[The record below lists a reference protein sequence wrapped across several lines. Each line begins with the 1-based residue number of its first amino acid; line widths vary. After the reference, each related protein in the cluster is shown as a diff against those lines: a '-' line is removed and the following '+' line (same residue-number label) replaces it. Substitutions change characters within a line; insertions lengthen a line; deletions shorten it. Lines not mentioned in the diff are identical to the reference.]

1 MIFSQIFSESQIL
14 NILSNYKDLQADIT
28 EHAHEL
34 QQERFGNG
42 VFIRGLIEVSSFCR
56 CDCFYCGIRKS
67 NSSAQRYRLT
77 DGEILAC
84 CKYGHEK
91 GFRTFVLQGGE
102 DLHFSAEGLAKL
114 ISKIKELFPDCAV
127 TLSLGERDYST
138 YKLWREA
145 GADRYLLR
153 HEAADFRLYEKLHPA
168 AQSLENRKQCLFKLK
183 DLGFQVGSG
192 FMVGAPFQTI
202 QDLAQ
207 DILFLQEL
215 KPHMI
220 GIGPFVPHK
229 ATPFADKPAGNV
241 ELTLFLISLLRVI
254 FPDALIPATTALNTL
269 SSTGRI
275 DGIRAGANV
284 VMPNLSPQENRK
296 KYDLYEG
303 KSKGGIETAD
313 GLKGLMLEM
322 EKINYKVLLNE
333 RGDHRSRK

>member
-1 MIFSQIFSESQIL
+1 M
-14 NILSNYKDLQADIT
+14 
-28 EHAHEL
+28 
-34 QQERFGNG
+34 
-42 VFIRGLIEVSSFCR
+42 
-56 CDCFYCGIRKS
+56 
-67 NSSAQRYRLT
+67 
-77 DGEILAC
+77 
-84 CKYGHEK
+84 
-91 GFRTFVLQGGE
+91 
-102 DLHFSAEGLAKL
+102 
-114 ISKIKELFPDCAV
+114 
-127 TLSLGERDYST
+127 TLSLGERDYET
-138 YKLWREA
+138 YKLWRQA

-168 AQSLENRKQCLFKLK
+168 AQSLENRKQCLFNLK

-207 DILFLQEL
+207 DIMFLQDL

-322 EKINYKVLLNE
+322 EKINYRILLNE